1 MNSKERLL
9 NTLKGSSVDR
19 VPCICPGGMMNMV
32 ITELMHKTG
41 IMWPDAHLDG
51 QKMANLAASVY
62 EYGMFENYGVPFCM
76 TIEVE
81 SIGGSKIDM
90 GDDKFEPH
98 VVDYVISS
106 ASEYE
111 KLGKLDVNSGRA
123 KVTVDAVKLLR
134 EKDDGVPIIG
144 NLSGPISVA
153 SSLMDPVVYYKE
165 LRRKKE
171 DAHEFMEFVTNQII
185 EFGQAQIK
193 AGADVIAISD
203 PSGTGEILGPVYFE
217 EYAVKY
223 INMLID
229 GIREADK
236 DIPII
241 VHICGQMHAVYSGI
255 KKLNADAFSF
265 DAVVNIKEIR
275 EHMEGRLLMGNVSS
289 FALETSNEDKIS
301 TMTKNAI
308 NSGID
313 ILSPACGLGTQSS
326 MKNIQAM
333 LKTAKGEY

>member
-1 MNSKERLL
+1 
-9 NTLKGSSVDR
+9 
-19 VPCICPGGMMNMV
+19 MMNMV

-98 VVDYVISS
+98 VVDYVIGS

-111 KLGKLDVNSGRA
+111 KLGKLDVSSGRA
-123 KVTVDAVKLLR
+123 KVTVDAIKLLKG
-134 EKDDGVPIIG
+134 KDDGVPIIG

-185 EFGQAQIK
+185 EFGKAQVE

-223 INMLID
+223 INMLIN
-229 GIREADK
+229 GIRETDK

-333 LKTAKGEY
+333 LKAAKGEY